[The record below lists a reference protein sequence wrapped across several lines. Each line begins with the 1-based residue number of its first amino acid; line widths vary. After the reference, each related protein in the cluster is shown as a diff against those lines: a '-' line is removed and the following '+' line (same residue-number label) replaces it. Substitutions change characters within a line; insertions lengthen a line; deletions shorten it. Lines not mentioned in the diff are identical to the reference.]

1 MKGLKLDVSN
11 WLVYLRGE
19 IDPIIFIK
27 KLYKA
32 RSYIELFRID
42 YGYEENPEGTRRPSS
57 HFMVLHISQLLSF
70 LATYNYLSMI

>member
-57 HFMVLHISQLLSF
+57 HFMVYIAHNFSPFSLLTI
-70 LATYNYLSMI
+70 TYQ